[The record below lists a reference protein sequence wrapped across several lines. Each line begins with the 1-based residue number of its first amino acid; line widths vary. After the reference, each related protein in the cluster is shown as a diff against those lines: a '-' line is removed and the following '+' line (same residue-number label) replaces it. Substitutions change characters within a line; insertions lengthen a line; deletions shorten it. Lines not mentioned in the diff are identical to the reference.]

1 MTAEAEG
8 LPPHGESSVS
18 MLASRKGMSEP
29 RLRIV
34 ISEAERRSFDD
45 TRRPAMGILRT
56 PMHGHV
62 MV

>member
-18 MLASRKGMSEP
+18 MLASRKGT

-56 PMHGHV
+56 PTHGHV